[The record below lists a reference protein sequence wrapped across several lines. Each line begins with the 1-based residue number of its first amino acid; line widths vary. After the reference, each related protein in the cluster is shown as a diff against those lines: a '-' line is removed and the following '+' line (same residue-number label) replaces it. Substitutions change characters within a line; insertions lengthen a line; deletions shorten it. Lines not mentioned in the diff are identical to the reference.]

1 MKRSASVILT
11 VSAILAA
18 AVGGLVVGR
27 SNGQVSGWISAVLP
41 AAAKQDA
48 VNSEAAGPIIYY
60 RDPDGQP
67 AYSPVLKKTSAG
79 KAFLSV
85 HSNEDVNFR

>member
-1 MKRSASVILT
+1 MKRSVSAVLT

-18 AVGGLVVGR
+18 AAGGLVVGQLT
-27 SNGQVSGWISAVLP
+27 GPLPGWISAVLP
-41 AAAKQDA
+41 AAAKHDA